1 MIGSVGKDV
10 KKMETSHTAGG
21 NVIMQPLWKTI
32 WQFLKRLN
40 TELPYDPAI
49 LLLSLYLREMK
60 IYVHTKTCTQM
71 FIQVLFIMV
80 KKWKQPKYPS
90 SKMWHS
96 HTMEYYLAIKNE

>member
-1 MIGSVGKDV
+1 MIASVGKDV

-49 LLLSLYLREMK
+49 LLLSLYLREIK
-60 IYVHTKTCTQM
+60 HM
-71 FIQVLFIMV
+71 F
-80 KKWKQPKYPS
+80 
-90 SKMWHS
+90 
-96 HTMEYYLAIKNE
+96 T